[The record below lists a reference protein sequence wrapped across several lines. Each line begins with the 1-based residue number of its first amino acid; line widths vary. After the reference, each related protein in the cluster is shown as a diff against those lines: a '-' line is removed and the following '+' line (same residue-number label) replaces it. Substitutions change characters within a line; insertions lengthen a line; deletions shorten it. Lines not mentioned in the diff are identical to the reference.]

1 VSANV
6 VAIILRFNR
15 AVSPPAVPVL
25 FRGAHLFGIL
35 IPDRRGCC
43 RTGEFE
49 SGLTAALLGA
59 MPAAALGG
67 IGTILVALLWM
78 KLFPA
83 LRDVE
88 RLE

>member
-1 VSANV
+1 M
-6 VAIILRFNR
+6 
-15 AVSPPAVPVL
+15 
-25 FRGAHLFGIL
+25 
-35 IPDRRGCC
+35 
-43 RTGEFE
+43 
-49 SGLTAALLGA
+49 TAALFGA
-59 MPAAALGG
+59 VPAAALGG